1 MLDEQNS
8 EAHFTP
14 MDTHLFQRG
23 DRPPSFGQSLIGYV
37 LALLMVAGATLLC
50 LLISDRFGSS
60 AVVMLYLL
68 PVLAA
73 AIYAGLQPGLLAA
86 MASTLAYNYYFTAP
100 FRTFLI
106 HSPSDIVTVVIL
118 LLVAVVT
125 SQLAASVRAQ
135 ARLAASHAARNAT
148 IAGFARRLLAAND
161 EQDVASE
168 TVIEISRLFSC
179 QAILLTGAET
189 PEVSVATSE
198 EAALNPSDYAAAAAA
213 FASGKV
219 TGRGQAM
226 VRESDWQF
234 HPITPQAEPLA
245 VIGLA
250 REDGAPPIAKDQIQL
265 LESLLDQAAL
275 ALERARLD
283 RESRAATALR
293 ELDRLRS
300 ALLVSIGDDV
310 KPRLNALQANLR
322 ALRRDGSADRSIVAE
337 MTEEV
342 TKVDR
347 YIDSLVDLGPGV
359 DQTPLLFGD
368 ISIDLH
374 RRVVLKAGDEVHLT
388 PKEFAVLGELA
399 KHAGRVLTHRHL
411 LRAIWGPAHQ
421 DHIDYLRVAV
431 RALRQ
436 KLEADPAHPALI
448 INEPSVGYRLF
459 SAKVGSK
466 A

>member
-1 MLDEQNS
+1 MLDERHDK
-8 EAHFTP
+8 AHFAR
-14 MDTHLFQRG
+14 MDTSIFQRG
-23 DRPPSFGQSLIGYV
+23 DRPPPLAQSLVGYV
-37 LALLMVAGATLLC
+37 LALLMVAGATLIS
-50 LLISDRFGSS
+50 LLVSDRYGSS
-60 AVVMLYLL
+60 AVVMLYLP

-73 AIYAGLQPGLLAA
+73 AIYAGLRPGLLAA
-86 MASTLAYNYYFTAP
+86 IASTLAYNYYFTAP
-100 FRTFLI
+100 YRTFLI
-106 HSPSDIVTVVIL
+106 NSPADVVTVVIL
-118 LLVAVVT
+118 LLVAVVS

-135 ARLAASHAARNAT
+135 AQLAAWHAARNAT

-168 TVIEISRLFSC
+168 TVHEISRLFSC
-179 QAILLTGAET
+179 QAILLTGMES
-189 PEVSVATSE
+189 PEVMVATSE
-198 EAALNPSDYAAAAAA
+198 GTALDPSDVAAAAAA
-213 FASGKV
+213 LESGKV
-219 TGRGQAM
+219 TGRGQAL

-234 HPITPQAEPLA
+234 HPITPQEEPLA

-250 REDGAPPIAKDQIQL
+250 REDGAPPVAKEQVHL

-283 RESRAATALR
+283 RESREATALR

-310 KPRLNALQANLR
+310 KPRLNAIQANLR
-322 ALRRDGSADRSIVAE
+322 ALRRDGSADRSILAE
-337 MTEEV
+337 ITEEA

-347 YIDSLVDLGPGV
+347 YIDSLVDLGPGA
-359 DQTPLLFGD
+359 DQTPLMFGD

-374 RRVVLKAGDEVHLT
+374 RRVVLKQGEEVHLT
-388 PKEFAVLGELA
+388 PKEFAVLSELA
-399 KHAGRVLTHRHL
+399 KHAGRVLTHHHL

-448 INEPSVGYRLF
+448 INEPSVGYRLV
-459 SAKVGSK
+459 SGK

>member
-1 MLDEQNS
+1 MLDERTG
-8 EAHFTP
+8 EAHFTL
-14 MDTHLFQRG
+14 MDTSLFQRG
-23 DRPPSFGQSLIGYV
+23 DRPPSLAQSLVGYV

-50 LLISDRFGSS
+50 LLVSAQFGTS
-60 AVVMLYLL
+60 AVVMLYLP

-73 AIYAGLQPGLLAA
+73 AIYAGLRPGLLAA
-86 MASTLAYNYYFTAP
+86 LASTLAYNYYFTAP

-106 HSPSDIVTVVIL
+106 HSPADVVTVLIL
-118 LLVAVVT
+118 LLVAVVS

-135 ARLAASHAARNAT
+135 AQLAASHAARNAT

-161 EQDVASE
+161 EQAVASE
-168 TVIEISRLFSC
+168 TVNELSRLFAC
-179 QAILLTGAET
+179 QTILLTGAEA
-189 PEVSVATSE
+189 PEVMASTSE
-198 EAALNPSDYAAAAAA
+198 GAALNPSDFAAAAVALQ
-213 FASGKV
+213 SGKV
-219 TGRGQAM
+219 TGRGQAL

-234 HPITPQAEPLA
+234 HPVTSQREPLA

-250 REDGAPPIAKDQIQL
+250 REDGMPAVTRDQVQL

-275 ALERARLD
+275 ALERARLEC
-283 RESRAATALR
+283 ESRDALALR

-310 KPRLNALQANLR
+310 KPRLNAIQAHLR
-322 ALRRDGSADRSIVAE
+322 VLRRDGSADRSIIAE
-337 MTEEV
+337 LTDEV

-347 YIDSLVDLGPGV
+347 YIDTLVDLGPGA
-359 DQTPLLFGD
+359 DQTPLLFGE
-368 ISIDLH
+368 ISVDLH
-374 RRVVLKAGDEVHLT
+374 RRSVLKNGEQVHLT
-388 PKEFAVLGELA
+388 PKEFAVLSELA

-448 INEPSVGYRLF
+448 VNEPSVGYRLVLGQ
-459 SAKVGSK
+459 A
-466 A
+466 